1 MNYKI
6 EDNKIIIEKNED
18 FNPEHILECGQV
30 FRFGKIDNKYY
41 VNSGKEFAIIN
52 ENNKNYE
59 IISSNAK
66 YFANYFDLD
75 NDYAN
80 IKKILMSD
88 IVLGK
93 VIPFGKGIR
102 ILKGDKVEV
111 IFSFVISAN
120 NNIKRIQKI
129 IEKLCTMA
137 GENCGDYYSFPSI
150 EILKELPMEFYSNLG
165 AGYRDKY
172 LYKLSRQLAEVDL
185 EEKAKLTTI
194 KLRNWLISLSGIGPK
209 VADCILLFGFGRTD
223 VFPVD
228 TWIEK
233 VYNVCYYEGEKNR
246 EQIARY
252 LVNRFG
258 KYAGYAQQYLFYGA
272 RSFDVLEYFKQK

>member
-80 IKKILMSD
+80 IKKALMSD

-137 GENCGDYYSFPSI
+137 GENCGDYYAFPSI
-150 EILKELPMEFYSNLG
+150 EILKELSMEFYSNLG

-272 RSFDVLEYFKQK
+272 RSFDVLEYFKKK